1 MEDIDRVLRQPEH
14 NNLVIEGEPEFTR
27 GLIENIA
34 FKIIQ
39 ARKEKKE
46 NLLPLSFQGAEILKF
61 NLSAIL
67 GDLAQFGKYEKTM
80 RDLAR
85 DIVNAA
91 EAANKKHIFCFNFQD
106 VSWIH
111 DQRLDLVAGI
121 STLFKYVLEETKV
134 PVIGLA
140 SKKYY
145 QRFFVEKED
154 NKELRRYFSRISLEP
169 FKLADVQM
177 LLRNHFIRIAQF
189 YKSIFVQEIRISMD
203 MNEDLRKVLK
213 IMDES
218 FQGYSIA
225 GILLELMDEV
235 ITEKVYAQVNGNL
248 DRENSRERIIRLGR
262 EIKLARESGNRQL
275 DVFLGKALAKC
286 LKQRGKPAYLLEAP
300 EGVKEITITF
310 NEIAAKIAAMKKV
323 PVEILT
329 QTKEKKLEGL
339 IPALKSRV
347 VGQDAAIEEIFR
359 KFQEK
364 ARNLSDRSLP
374 FGCFIGLGPTGVGK
388 T

>member
-46 NLLPLSFQGAEILKF
+46 NLLPQSFQGAEILMF
-61 NLSAIL
+61 NLSAVL
-67 GDLAQFGKYEKTM
+67 GDLAQLAKYERTM

-177 LLRNHFIRIAQF
+177 L
-189 YKSIFVQEIRISMD
+189 
-203 MNEDLRKVLK
+203 
-213 IMDES
+213 
-218 FQGYSIA
+218 
-225 GILLELMDEV
+225 
-235 ITEKVYAQVNGNL
+235 
-248 DRENSRERIIRLGR
+248 
-262 EIKLARESGNRQL
+262 
-275 DVFLGKALAKC
+275 
-286 LKQRGKPAYLLEAP
+286 
-300 EGVKEITITF
+300 
-310 NEIAAKIAAMKKV
+310 
-323 PVEILT
+323 
-329 QTKEKKLEGL
+329 
-339 IPALKSRV
+339 
-347 VGQDAAIEEIFR
+347 FR
-359 KFQEK
+359 
-364 ARNLSDRSLP
+364 
-374 FGCFIGLGPTGVGK
+374 
-388 T
+388 